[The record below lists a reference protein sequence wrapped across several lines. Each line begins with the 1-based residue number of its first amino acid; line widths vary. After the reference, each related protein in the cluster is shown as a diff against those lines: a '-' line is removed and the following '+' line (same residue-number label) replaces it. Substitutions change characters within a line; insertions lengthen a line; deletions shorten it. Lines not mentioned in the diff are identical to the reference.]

1 MKALLWHG
9 DEGMSPCSALARWT
23 RSRCRRF
30 GVIAAVGLAVM
41 LGWLA
46 SPASIAAQQDAGSQ
60 TESSAEYSFGQA
72 LRISL
77 VAKTTSPVQQVT
89 LFLSA
94 PELPNTLTA
103 DVDFPDGEEI
113 DVTHVI
119 DLTQL
124 RLAPFTTVTY
134 WWTVKDAEGNELETE
149 RQKIDYVDD
158 QFAWREIERDG
169 VQVYWTGN
177 EPAVGQGAMDAVANA
192 LPEIEAIMPSELPGP
207 LRIYVYPT
215 AADLRAGLRLT
226 GRNWVGAHAH
236 PELGVILV
244 SAGNPVTAASDLA
257 RTIPHELAH
266 LYLYQ
271 ATGVGYELTPVW
283 LDEGLASLLES
294 EPNPVYA
301 TRLEEAMA
309 AGETIPFEDLCYTF
323 PAEDEAVLLAY
334 AQSAAMIRYIQS
346 RYGNQAL
353 RQMILELADGADC
366 QSVTER
372 TLGISLA
379 TLNQNWLDQEAPQSL
394 LQRVWRNGR
403 AGLAIVIAGFLL
415 LGFLVGLPK
424 GRES

>member
-1 MKALLWHG
+1 M
-9 DEGMSPCSALARWT
+9 
-23 RSRCRRF
+23 
-30 GVIAAVGLAVM
+30 M

-46 SPASIAAQQDAGSQ
+46 LPAVLGAQEEAAFQAETG
-60 TESSAEYSFGQA
+60 AEYSFGQA
-72 LRISL
+72 LRLSL
-77 VAKTTSPVQQVT
+77 AAKTTSPIHRVT

-94 PELPNTLTA
+94 PEFANTLTA
-103 DVDFPDGEEI
+103 DVDFTTGEEI

-119 DLTQL
+119 DLKQL

-134 WWTVKDAEGNELETE
+134 WWMVVDEDGNELETD
-149 RQKIDYVDD
+149 RQKVEYVDD
-158 QFAWREIERDG
+158 QFAWRKLEQDG
-169 VQVYWTGN
+169 IQVSWTGDD
-177 EPAVGQGAMDAVANA
+177 PAVGQGALDAVVNA
-192 LPEIEAIMPSELPGP
+192 LPEIRAIMPSEPPSP

-226 GRNWVGAHAH
+226 GRDWVGAHAH

-244 SAGNPVTAASDLA
+244 SVVSPVTAATDLA

-271 ATGVGYELTPVW
+271 ATGVGYESTPVW

-294 EPNPVYA
+294 EPNPIYA

-309 AGETIPFEDLCYTF
+309 AGETIAFDELCYTL
-323 PAEDEAVLLAY
+323 PTDEDAVLLAY
-334 AQSAAMIRYIQS
+334 AQSAAMIRYIKS

-353 RQMILELADGADC
+353 QQMIVALADGADC

-372 TLGISLA
+372 GLGISLA

-403 AGLAIVIAGFLL
+403 VWLVIIIAGFLL
-415 LGFLVGLPK
+415 LVLLVGLPK
-424 GRES
+424 GRQR